1 MRSLARITPNGSGGF
16 NVQNYDSN
24 GHPAG
29 PLLTDS
35 RDIVDAVNAIRQ
47 SEEFNDLV
55 QSLRSHA
62 AHTLRELAS
71 LIERPGA
78 TTSLA
83 SVTTE
88 DLVERV
94 KNLVGRD

>member
-1 MRSLARITPNGSGGF
+1 MGILLAFAAGYILGAKAGSDDLDD
-16 NVQNYDSN
+16 V
-24 GHPAG
+24 
-29 PLLTDS
+29 
-35 RDIVDAVNAIRQ
+35 IDAVNAIRQ

-55 QSLRSHA
+55 RSLRSHA
-62 AHTLRELAS
+62 EHTLRELAS
-71 LIERPGA
+71 LVERPGA
-78 TTSLA
+78 TTSMA